1 MTEASAPRNRLGL
14 LGVSLACMLWAAS
27 LQGKAQQITT
37 FILVRHAEKVMDGS
51 KDPALTEEGNA
62 RAGRLQLLLT
72 KSSVDAVYSTPYK
85 RTRATVE
92 QVALAKGVAI
102 RDYEPQK
109 EAAIDEMLKQHE
121 GKTILVSGHSN
132 TIPEIANWLTGSKEY
147 SDFDESDYS
156 NLMIVS
162 VLKKGSVTNV
172 TWLRY

>member
-1 MTEASAPRNRLGL
+1 MNETSGRRYRLVL
-14 LGVSLACMLWAAS
+14 LGMSLACMLCAAA

-51 KDPALTEEGNA
+51 KDPALAEEGKA
-62 RAGRLQLLLT
+62 RAGRLQLFLAKT
-72 KSSVDAVYSTPYK
+72 VVDAVYTTPYK

-92 QVALAKGVAI
+92 PVALAKGVAI
-102 RDYEPQK
+102 HEYEPQK
-109 EAAIDEMLKQHE
+109 EGAIDEMLQQHE

-147 SDFDESDYS
+147 SEFSESDYS

-162 VLKKGSVTNV
+162 VAKKGSVTKV

>member
-1 MTEASAPRNRLGL
+1 MNNTSTGRYRLGL
-14 LGVSLACMLWAAS
+14 LTASLACMLYVTT
-27 LQGKAQQITT
+27 LQGNAQQLTT

-62 RAGRLQLLLT
+62 RARRLQLLLD
-72 KSSVDAVYSTPYK
+72 KSSVDAVYTTPYK

-92 QVALAKGVAI
+92 PLAMAKGVAVSE
-102 RDYEPQK
+102 YEPQK
-109 EAAIDEMLKQHE
+109 ESAIDEMLKQHE

-147 SDFDESDYS
+147 TDFDESDYG